1 MTHLLMNQWRGDAG
15 HYRQHFTLWPH
26 VGMVDNLDSNSSALW
41 AWGFKSLCGYQFMDI
56 MDTQNTTNYDA
67 GKIAKR
73 EAMRKELKRM
83 KMQHMIELNQTI
95 SEKADVV
102 AKRWI
107 AELKQK

>member
-1 MTHLLMNQWRGDAG
+1 
-15 HYRQHFTLWPH
+15 
-26 VGMVDNLDSNSSALW
+26 
-41 AWGFKSLCGYQFMDI
+41 
-56 MDTQNTTNYDA
+56 MDTQNTTNYNGA
-67 GKIAKR
+67 KIAQR

-95 SEKADVV
+95 SEKSDVV

>member
-1 MTHLLMNQWRGDAG
+1 
-15 HYRQHFTLWPH
+15 
-26 VGMVDNLDSNSSALW
+26 
-41 AWGFKSLCGYQFMDI
+41 

-67 GKIAKR
+67 GKIAQR

-95 SEKADVV
+95 SEKSDVI

-107 AELKQK
+107 EELKQK

>member
-1 MTHLLMNQWRGDAG
+1 
-15 HYRQHFTLWPH
+15 
-26 VGMVDNLDSNSSALW
+26 
-41 AWGFKSLCGYQFMDI
+41 
-56 MDTQNTTNYDA
+56 MDTQTITTNYDA

-107 AELKQK
+107 VELK

>member
-1 MTHLLMNQWRGDAG
+1 MAACWNGRQPWLKLKCSNGRGG
-15 HYRQHFTLWPH
+15 
-26 VGMVDNLDSNSSALW
+26 SSPSA
-41 AWGFKSLCGYQFMDI
+41 ATNF

-95 SEKADVV
+95 SEKSDVI

-107 AELKQK
+107 EELKQK

>member
-1 MTHLLMNQWRGDAG
+1 
-15 HYRQHFTLWPH
+15 
-26 VGMVDNLDSNSSALW
+26 
-41 AWGFKSLCGYQFMDI
+41 

-83 KMQHMIELNQTI
+83 KIEKMLEMNQI
-95 SEKADVV
+95 VSEKADVI

>member
-1 MTHLLMNQWRGDAG
+1 
-15 HYRQHFTLWPH
+15 
-26 VGMVDNLDSNSSALW
+26 
-41 AWGFKSLCGYQFMDI
+41 
-56 MDTQNTTNYDA
+56 MDTQNTTNYDT

-83 KMQHMIELNQTI
+83 KMQHMIELNKNI
-95 SEKADVV
+95 REKSDVV

>member
-1 MTHLLMNQWRGDAG
+1 
-15 HYRQHFTLWPH
+15 
-26 VGMVDNLDSNSSALW
+26 
-41 AWGFKSLCGYQFMDI
+41 

-67 GKIAKR
+67 AKIAKR

-83 KMQHMIELNQTI
+83 KLEKMLEMNQI
-95 SEKADVV
+95 VSEKADVV

>member
-1 MTHLLMNQWRGDAG
+1 
-15 HYRQHFTLWPH
+15 
-26 VGMVDNLDSNSSALW
+26 
-41 AWGFKSLCGYQFMDI
+41 

-83 KMQHMIELNQTI
+83 KLEKMLEMNQI
-95 SEKADVV
+95 VSEKADVI

-107 AELKQK
+107 VELKQK

>member
-1 MTHLLMNQWRGDAG
+1 
-15 HYRQHFTLWPH
+15 
-26 VGMVDNLDSNSSALW
+26 
-41 AWGFKSLCGYQFMDI
+41 MDF

-67 GKIAKR
+67 AKIAKR

-83 KMQHMIELNQTI
+83 KLEKMLEMNQI
-95 SEKADVV
+95 VSEKADVV

>member
-1 MTHLLMNQWRGDAG
+1 
-15 HYRQHFTLWPH
+15 
-26 VGMVDNLDSNSSALW
+26 
-41 AWGFKSLCGYQFMDI
+41 

-67 GKIAKR
+67 GKIAQR

-95 SEKADVV
+95 SEKSDVI

>member
-1 MTHLLMNQWRGDAG
+1 
-15 HYRQHFTLWPH
+15 
-26 VGMVDNLDSNSSALW
+26 
-41 AWGFKSLCGYQFMDI
+41 
-56 MDTQNTTNYDA
+56 MDTQNTTNYNGA
-67 GKIAKR
+67 KIAQR

-95 SEKADVV
+95 SEKSDVI